1 MASDVSEVKDDQEEI
16 SFVDTKTTKP
26 QILEILMDVQSSTR
40 FVDIT
45 SNILIQLGF
54 PHNIATATKG

>member
-1 MASDVSEVKDDQEEI
+1 MTYDTSEAKDHQEEI
-16 SFVDTKTTKP
+16 LFLDTKTTKP
-26 QILEILMDVQSSTR
+26 QILEILMDVPSSTR
-40 FVDIT
+40 FVDLT

>member
-1 MASDVSEVKDDQEEI
+1 MASNASEVKDHQEEI

-54 PHNIATATKG
+54 PHNVATDTKG